1 MKKNKIIEVIL
12 WIIIFLFLA
21 NVIMAY
27 ISYTQVSDEKEPS
40 ISFDKKKIENKTV
53 YNEGLYKVVV
63 EEDKEIREVSLKLF
77 FLK

>member
-40 ISFDKKKIENKTV
+40 ISFDKKEIENKTV